1 MVSFPAVVCVLAL
14 FLLPARIRATALDK
28 EPGDFY
34 FPPLT
39 YVPQLLY
46 IPLCST
52 STYPG

>member
-1 MVSFPAVVCVLAL
+1 MASFPAVVCVFTL
-14 FLLPARIRATALDK
+14 FLLPTRICATTLDK

-34 FPPLT
+34 FPLLK

-46 IPLCST
+46 ISLCLT